1 MTLCEDQT
9 EMYSTKILTS
19 ALAIFDASGEF
30 IRVL

>member
-1 MTLCEDQT
+1 MALCEDQT

-19 ALAIFDASGEF
+19 ALAIFASGEF